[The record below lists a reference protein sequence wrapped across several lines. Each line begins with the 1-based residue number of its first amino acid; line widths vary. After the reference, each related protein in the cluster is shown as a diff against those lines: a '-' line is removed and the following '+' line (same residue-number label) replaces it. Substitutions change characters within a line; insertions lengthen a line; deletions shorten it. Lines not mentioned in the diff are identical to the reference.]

1 MGGTAEVFSSLNLV
15 LGDFIIFAGGD
26 LDFSRSGIKST
37 LQIETKQI
45 RGINA
50 LDIFRELQ
58 ERGLVYQHT
67 DEEALCKRLATGP
80 MTLYCGFDPTADSLH
95 IGSLLPILVLKRFQL
110 AGHIPIALVGGGT
123 GLIGDP
129 SGKASERILNPQE
142 VVEEWA
148 DKIKNQLGH
157 FLDFETKES
166 PAIVAN
172 NYDWLGS
179 LQVIEFLRDIGKN
192 FPLGSML
199 AKDSVDARMSK
210 GISYTEFSYMILQ
223 SYDYLKLNEVYG
235 CEMQVGGSD
244 QWGNITAGIDLIRR
258 TSVNQAKEIHGLTM
272 PLVTKSDGVKFGKT
286 ESGTVWLDAEKTS
299 PYKFYQFWM
308 NTDDQDVIKFLK
320 FFTFLSIDE
329 INLLA
334 ESVEKEPEKRR
345 AQRSLAVEVTKL
357 VHGQDAL
364 DRAKKIS
371 SALFEGGLKYL
382 SAAEVEEGF
391 SEVPSA
397 TIDNPDVSLVDLLIR
412 AGAVTSKRQAR
423 EAIESGAIYIN
434 DIRYTDVE
442 TSVSQLERL
451 DGKYL
456 VIRRGKKNYYLIK
469 FK

>member
-1 MGGTAEVFSSLNLV
+1 M
-15 LGDFIIFAGGD
+15 
-26 LDFSRSGIKST
+26 
-37 LQIETKQI
+37 
-45 RGINA
+45 
-50 LDIFRELQ
+50 DIFKELQ
-58 ERGLVYQHT
+58 ERGLIYQHT
-67 DEEALCKRLATGP
+67 NEEALRKRLDSGP

-129 SGKASERILNPQE
+129 SGKAAERILNPQE
-142 VVEEWA
+142 VVEQWA
-148 DKIKNQLGH
+148 SKIKDQLGH

-166 PAIVAN
+166 PAIIAN

-192 FPLGSML
+192 FPLGAML
-199 AKDSVDARMSK
+199 AKDAVEARMSK

-258 TSVNQAKEIHGLTM
+258 TSGDQVKEMYGLTM

-286 ESGTVWLDAEKTS
+286 ESGTVWLNAEKTS

-308 NTDDQDVIKFLK
+308 NTDDQDVIRFLK
-320 FFTFLSIDE
+320 YFTFLSLDE
-329 INLLA
+329 IAVLA
-334 ESVEKEPEKRR
+334 EGVEKEPEKRK
-345 AQRSLAVEVTKL
+345 AQRTLAVEVTKL
-357 VHGQDAL
+357 VHGQEAL
-364 DRAKKIS
+364 ERAEKIS
-371 SALFEGGLKYL
+371 SALFGGGLTNL
-382 SAAEVEEGF
+382 TSAELEEGF
-391 SEVPSA
+391 SDVPSA
-397 TIDNPDVSLVDLLIR
+397 TIESPEIGLVDLLIK
-412 AGAVTSKRQAR
+412 GEVVTSKRLAR
-423 EAIESGAIYIN
+423 EAIENGAIYIN

>member
-1 MGGTAEVFSSLNLV
+1 M
-15 LGDFIIFAGGD
+15 
-26 LDFSRSGIKST
+26 
-37 LQIETKQI
+37 
-45 RGINA
+45 
-50 LDIFRELQ
+50 DIFRELQ
-58 ERGLVYQHT
+58 ERGLIYQHT
-67 DEEALCKRLATGP
+67 NEEALRKRLESGP
-80 MTLYCGFDPTADSLH
+80 LTLYCGFDPTADSLH

-129 SGKASERILNPQE
+129 SGKAAERILNPQE
-142 VVEEWA
+142 VVEQWA
-148 DKIKNQLGH
+148 SKIKDQLGH
-157 FLDFETKES
+157 FLDFGTKES
-166 PAIVAN
+166 PAIIAN

-192 FPLGSML
+192 FPLGAML
-199 AKDSVDARMSK
+199 AKDAVEARMSK

-258 TSVNQAKEIHGLTM
+258 TSVNQVKEMYGLTM

-308 NTDDQDVIKFLK
+308 NTDDQDVIRFLK
-320 FFTFLSIDE
+320 YFTFLSLDE
-329 INLLA
+329 IATLA
-334 ESVEKEPEKRR
+334 EGVEKEPEKRK
-345 AQRSLAVEVTKL
+345 AQRTLAVEVTKL

-364 DRAKKIS
+364 ERAEKIS
-371 SALFEGGLKYL
+371 SALFGGGLKHLL
-382 SAAEVEEGF
+382 SAELEEGF
-391 SEVPSA
+391 SDVPSA
-397 TIDNPDVSLVDLLIR
+397 TIESPEIELVDLLIQ
-412 AGAVTSKRQAR
+412 GGVVTSKRLAR
-423 EAIESGAIYIN
+423 EAIENGAIYIN

-442 TSVSQLERL
+442 TAVPQLDRL

-456 VIRRGKKNYYLIK
+456 VIRRGKKNYYLIR

>member
-1 MGGTAEVFSSLNLV
+1 M
-15 LGDFIIFAGGD
+15 
-26 LDFSRSGIKST
+26 
-37 LQIETKQI
+37 
-45 RGINA
+45 
-50 LDIFRELQ
+50 DIFKELQ
-58 ERGLVYQHT
+58 DRGLVYQHT
-67 DEEALCKRLATGP
+67 DELALRKRLAAGP

-129 SGKASERILNPQE
+129 SGKISERTLNPQE
-142 VVEEWA
+142 VVDQWS
-148 DKIKNQLGH
+148 DKIKHQLEH
-157 FLDFETKES
+157 FLDFEIKES

-179 LQVIEFLRDIGKN
+179 LQVIEFLRDVGRH
-192 FPLGSML
+192 FPVGAML
-199 AKDSVDARMSK
+199 AKDSVEARMDK

-223 SYDYLKLNEVYG
+223 SYDYLKLNEIYG

-258 TSVNQAKEIHGLTM
+258 NSVNQVKEMYGLTM
-272 PLVTKSDGVKFGKT
+272 PLVMKSDGIKFGKT

-308 NTDDQDVIKFLK
+308 NTDDRDVIKFIK
-320 FFTFLSIDE
+320 FFTFITLEAIAV
-329 INLLA
+329 LA
-334 ESVEKEPEKRR
+334 EGVDKEPEKRT
-345 AQRSLAVEVTKL
+345 AQRTLAVEVTRL

-364 DRAKKIS
+364 DRAERIS
-371 SALFEGGLKYL
+371 SALFGGGLKKL
-382 SAAEVEEGF
+382 SAMEVEEGF

-397 TIDNPDVSLVDLLIR
+397 TIDQTQIGLVDLLIQV
-412 AGAVTSKRQAR
+412 GAVTSKRQAR

-434 DIRYTDVE
+434 DVRCTDIE
-442 TSVSQLERL
+442 IDVSQLERL

-456 VIRRGKKNYYLIK
+456 VLRRGKKNYYLIK
-469 FK
+469 FKL

>member
-1 MGGTAEVFSSLNLV
+1 
-15 LGDFIIFAGGD
+15 
-26 LDFSRSGIKST
+26 
-37 LQIETKQI
+37 
-45 RGINA
+45 
-50 LDIFRELQ
+50 
-58 ERGLVYQHT
+58 
-67 DEEALCKRLATGP
+67 
-80 MTLYCGFDPTADSLH
+80 
-95 IGSLLPILVLKRFQL
+95 
-110 AGHIPIALVGGGT
+110 
-123 GLIGDP
+123 
-129 SGKASERILNPQE
+129 
-142 VVEEWA
+142 
-148 DKIKNQLGH
+148 
-157 FLDFETKES
+157 
-166 PAIVAN
+166 
-172 NYDWLGS
+172 
-179 LQVIEFLRDIGKN
+179 
-192 FPLGSML
+192 ML
-199 AKDSVDARMSK
+199 AKDSVEARMNR

-223 SYDYLKLNEVYG
+223 SYDFLKLNEVYG

-258 TSVNQAKEIHGLTM
+258 TSVNQVKEIHGLTM

-329 INLLA
+329 ITILA
-334 ESVEKEPEKRR
+334 ESVEKEPEKRK
-345 AQRSLAVEVTKL
+345 AQRALAVEVTKL

-397 TIDNPDVSLVDLLIR
+397 TIDNPDIDLVDLLIR

-442 TSVSQLERL
+442 TSVPQLERL

-469 FK
+469 F